1 MLWYHP
7 APMTEPLAPDELK
20 QRIKLLIVQRL
31 KLDVAPESIANDQPL
46 FGEGLGLDS
55 IDALELVLGVEQEFG
70 VKIEDQEVGS
80 QALSSVDSLAEF
92 VLAKKSQPV

>member
-1 MLWYHP
+1 MTDATAP
-7 APMTEPLAPDELK
+7 AELK
-20 QRIKLLIVQRL
+20 ERIKHLIVDRL
-31 KLDVAPESIANDQPL
+31 KLDIAPASIDSAQPL

-55 IDALELVLGVEQEFG
+55 IDALELVLGIEQEFG

-92 VLAKKSQPV
+92 VVSKKSLPV

>member
-1 MLWYHP
+1 
-7 APMTEPLAPDELK
+7 MTSSPTATDLK
-20 QRIKLLIVQRL
+20 ERIQRLIVDRL
-31 KLDVAPESIANDQPL
+31 KLEIDPGSIVPDQPL

-80 QALSSVDSLAEF
+80 KALASVDNLAEF
-92 VLAKKSQPV
+92 VAGKLAAA